1 MSGVAHIAMEDEE
14 NDNASSHRN
23 LGNGHNQESALQ
35 LFVNAKKKINDIF
48 RNIGEY
54 VKESDTFVQDVNS
67 SAECASLITEES
79 TEVVKGFK
87 EKITGITEVL
97 ARDHM
102 KVVFFGRTSNG
113 KSTVINAMLRDKILP
128 SGIGHTTHCFIQV
141 EGSDSKEASLL
152 TDDTDNPKSIKDIK
166 QLASALS
173 SVRLSENSLIRIL
186 WPKDRCRLLREDVVL
201 LDSPGIDV
209 TPDLDSWIDNFCLDA
224 DVFVLVANAEST
236 LMQTEKK
243 FFHKV
248 SSRLSCPNIFIL
260 QNRWDVSEMEEDIDQ
275 VKQQH
280 IEGNTHF
287 LTNELKVTDK
297 KSARD
302 RVFFVSARE
311 ALATRVNC
319 DKGIATPD
327 RVLHPGFQAR
337 LFEFANFEKEFEQ
350 CISHSAVQTKFE
362 QHTKRAKEI
371 NSNLRRVMEEAYTK
385 SLSQQDEQIQ
395 VRREKSNR
403 LQQLDR
409 QLDALTSDMKTK
421 IKAMVEDVERKV
433 SVALND
439 EIRRLALLVE
449 EYERPFHPDTVTL
462 NNYKKGLHVFLE
474 EHLCQN
480 LTGRCSAPVIRNLV
494 HLQAVFAGPCLA
506 KIKTIPATAYLELH
520 SHIEQTLG
528 RNLQA
533 RCSTVVIQAVEA
545 TQTEMTDRLSTILP
559 EEMKP
564 QLVNLLPKRDFEIA
578 YRLDCRNLC
587 AGFKEDIEFRFS
599 LSPTA
604 LLQKFLGRGSKL
616 SVTSSGDA
624 SEPAPAPQR
633 IAGLRGDTLQ
643 SLASNTDNELL
654 VTVLTTFAS
663 LTSRSTLG
671 AAVVVGL
678 VARAAGWRVIIVTG
692 ALYGGVYAY
701 ERLTWTTKARERA
714 FKQQYVEYASSKL
727 RLIIDLTSSNCS
739 HQVQQEL
746 TSTFAR
752 LCHQADTTKKQLED
766 EIKEVDKG
774 LSLLKELSSRAK
786 TLRNKADFFD
796 QELQAFVGQ
805 FLRHSGL

>member
-14 NDNASSHRN
+14 TEKNASSQRK

-54 VKESDTFVQDVNS
+54 VKESDSFV
-67 SAECASLITEES
+67 EES
-79 TEVVKGFK
+79 ANVVKGFRD
-87 EKITGITEVL
+87 KITGITEVL

-141 EGSDSKEASLL
+141 EGSDSKEAFLL
-152 TDDTDNPKSIKDIK
+152 TDDTDKPKSITDIK
-166 QLASALS
+166 HLASALS

-209 TPDLDSWIDNFCLDA
+209 TPDLDSWIDNHCLDA

-280 IEGNTHF
+280 LEGNTNF
-287 LTNELKVTDK
+287 LSNELKVTDK
-297 KSARD
+297 KSAKD

-311 ALATRVNC
+311 ALATRVNS
-319 DKGIATPD
+319 DKGLATPD
-327 RVLHPGFQAR
+327 RVLLPGFQAR
-337 LFEFANFEKEFEQ
+337 LFEFSNFEKEFEQ

-371 NSNLRRVMEEAYTK
+371 NSSLRKVMEEAYTK
-385 SLSQQDEQIQ
+385 SLTQQDEQIQ
-395 VRREKSNR
+395 VRREKSSR

-409 QLDALTSDMKTK
+409 QLDTLTSDMKVK
-421 IKAMVEDVERKV
+421 IKIMVEDVERKV

-462 NNYKKGLHVFLE
+462 NVYKK
-474 EHLCQN
+474 
-480 LTGRCSAPVIRNLV
+480 
-494 HLQAVFAGPCLA
+494 
-506 KIKTIPATAYLELH
+506 ELH
-520 SHIEQTLG
+520 SHVEESLG
-528 RNLQA
+528 RNLQV
-533 RCSTVVIQAVEA
+533 RCSSVVVQAVEA
-545 TQTEMTDRLSTILP
+545 TQTEMTERLSTILP
-559 EEMKP
+559 EDLKP
-564 QLVNLLPKRDFEIA
+564 ELFNLLPKRDFEIA

-604 LLQKFLGRGSKL
+604 LLQKFLGRSSKIKIGS
-616 SVTSSGDA
+616 VSS
-624 SEPAPAPQR
+624 
-633 IAGLRGDTLQ
+633 LRDFFLDNFHFKFLQ
-643 SLASNTDNELL
+643 SLASNSDNEML

-692 ALYGGVYAY
+692 AMYGGLYAY

-752 LCHQADTTKKQLED
+752 LCHQADKTKKQLE
-766 EIKEVDKG
+766 EEVKEVDRG

-786 TLRNKADFFD
+786 TLR
-796 QELQAFVGQ
+796 
-805 FLRHSGL
+805 

>member
-1 MSGVAHIAMEDEE
+1 MSGVAHLEMEDEE
-14 NDNASSHRN
+14 TEKNASSHRN

-54 VKESDTFVQDVNS
+54 VKESDTFVQDVGS
-67 SAECASLITEES
+67 SVDCASLISEES
-79 TEVVKGFK
+79 ADVVKGFR

-141 EGSDSKEASLL
+141 EGSDSKEAFLL
-152 TDDTDNPKSIKDIK
+152 TDDTDKPKSITDIK

-173 SVRLSENSLIRIL
+173 AVRLSENSLIRIL

-280 IEGNTHF
+280 IEGNTNF
-287 LTNELKVTDK
+287 LSNELKVTDK
-297 KSARD
+297 KSAKD

-311 ALATRVNC
+311 ALATRVNS
-319 DKGIATPD
+319 DKGLATPD
-327 RVLHPGFQAR
+327 RVLLPGFQAR
-337 LFEFANFEKEFEQ
+337 LFEFSNFEKEFEQ

-371 NSNLRRVMEEAYTK
+371 NSSLRKVMEEAYTK
-385 SLSQQDEQIQ
+385 SLTQQDDQIQ
-395 VRREKSNR
+395 VRREKSSR

-409 QLDALTSDMKTK
+409 QLDTLTSDMKVK
-421 IKAMVEDVERKV
+421 IKTMVEDVERKV

-462 NNYKKGLHVFLE
+462 NVYKK
-474 EHLCQN
+474 
-480 LTGRCSAPVIRNLV
+480 
-494 HLQAVFAGPCLA
+494 
-506 KIKTIPATAYLELH
+506 ELH
-520 SHIEQTLG
+520 SHVEQSLG

-533 RCSTVVIQAVEA
+533 RCSSVVVHAVEA
-545 TQTEMTDRLSTILP
+545 TQTEMTERLSTILP
-559 EEMKP
+559 KDMKP
-564 QLVNLLPKRDFEIA
+564 ELLNLLPKRDFEIA

-604 LLQKFLGRGSKL
+604 LLQKFLGRSSKINL
-616 SVTSSGDA
+616 GSSGDSSPSA
-624 SEPAPAPQR
+624 LPSQR
-633 IAGLRGDTLQ
+633 LSGLGGDTLQ
-643 SLASNTDNELL
+643 SLASNSDNELL

-678 VARAAGWRVIIVTG
+678 
-692 ALYGGVYAY
+692 
-701 ERLTWTTKARERA
+701 
-714 FKQQYVEYASSKL
+714 
-727 RLIIDLTSSNCS
+727 
-739 HQVQQEL
+739 
-746 TSTFAR
+746 
-752 LCHQADTTKKQLED
+752 
-766 EIKEVDKG
+766 
-774 LSLLKELSSRAK
+774 
-786 TLRNKADFFD
+786 
-796 QELQAFVGQ
+796 
-805 FLRHSGL
+805 

>member
-1 MSGVAHIAMEDEE
+1 MSGVAHIEMEDEE
-14 NDNASSHRN
+14 TEKYASSQRN

-48 RNIGEY
+48 RNIGDY
-54 VKESDTFVQDVNS
+54 VKESDNFVQDLGTSVD
-67 SAECASLITEES
+67 CTSLITEES
-79 TEVVKGFK
+79 ANVVKGFR

-141 EGSDSKEASLL
+141 EGSDSKEAFLL
-152 TDDTDNPKSIKDIK
+152 TDDTDKPKSITDIK

-280 IEGNTHF
+280 LEGNTNF
-287 LTNELKVTDK
+287 LSNELKVTDK
-297 KSARD
+297 KSAKD

-311 ALATRVNC
+311 ALATRVNS
-319 DKGIATPD
+319 DKGLATPD
-327 RVLHPGFQAR
+327 RVLLPGFQAR

-371 NSNLRRVMEEAYTK
+371 NSSLRKVMEEAYTK
-385 SLSQQDEQIQ
+385 SLTQQDEQIQ
-395 VRREKSNR
+395 VRREKSSR

-409 QLDALTSDMKTK
+409 QLDTLTSDMKVK
-421 IKAMVEDVERKV
+421 IKTMVEDVERKV

-462 NNYKKGLHVFLE
+462 NVYKK
-474 EHLCQN
+474 
-480 LTGRCSAPVIRNLV
+480 
-494 HLQAVFAGPCLA
+494 
-506 KIKTIPATAYLELH
+506 ELH
-520 SHIEQTLG
+520 SHVEESLG
-528 RNLQA
+528 RNLQV
-533 RCSTVVIQAVEA
+533 RCSSVVVQAVEA
-545 TQTEMTDRLSTILP
+545 TQTDMTERLSTILP
-559 EEMKP
+559 EDLKP
-564 QLVNLLPKRDFEIA
+564 ELMNLLPKRDFEIA

-604 LLQKFLGRGSKL
+604 LLQKFLGRTSKI
-616 SVTSSGDA
+616 SVGSSGD
-624 SEPAPAPQR
+624 SQQPSPQPQGLP
-633 IAGLRGDTLQ
+633 GLRRDTLQ
-643 SLASNTDNELL
+643 NLASNSDNELL

-692 ALYGGVYAY
+692 ALYGGLYAY

-752 LCHQADTTKKQLED
+752 LCHQADNTKKQLEE
-766 EIKEVDKG
+766 EIREVDRG

-796 QELQAFVGQ
+796 QELQAFVRQ
-805 FLRHSGL
+805 FLSHSGL

>member
-1 MSGVAHIAMEDEE
+1 MSGVAHIEMEDEE
-14 NDNASSHRN
+14 TEKYASSQRN

-48 RNIGEY
+48 RNIGDY
-54 VKESDTFVQDVNS
+54 VKESDNFVQDLGTSVD
-67 SAECASLITEES
+67 CTSLITEES
-79 TEVVKGFK
+79 ANVVKGFR

-141 EGSDSKEASLL
+141 EGSDSKEAFLL
-152 TDDTDNPKSIKDIK
+152 TDDTDKPKSITDIK

-280 IEGNTHF
+280 LEGNTNF
-287 LTNELKVTDK
+287 LSNELKVTDK
-297 KSARD
+297 KSAKD

-311 ALATRVNC
+311 ALATRVNS
-319 DKGIATPD
+319 DKGLATPD
-327 RVLHPGFQAR
+327 RVLLPGFQAR

-371 NSNLRRVMEEAYTK
+371 NSSLRKVMEEAYTK
-385 SLSQQDEQIQ
+385 SLTQQDEQIQ
-395 VRREKSNR
+395 VRREKSSR

-409 QLDALTSDMKTK
+409 QLDTLTSDMKVK
-421 IKAMVEDVERKV
+421 IKTMVEDVERKV

-462 NNYKKGLHVFLE
+462 NVYKKGLHVFLE

-480 LTGRCSAPVIRNLV
+480 LTGRCSGPVLRNLI
-494 HLQAVFAGPCLA
+494 HAQTAFA
-506 KIKTIPATAYLELH
+506 EE
-520 SHIEQTLG
+520 SLG
-528 RNLQA
+528 RNLQV
-533 RCSTVVIQAVEA
+533 RCSSVVVQAVEA
-545 TQTEMTDRLSTILP
+545 TQTDMTERLSTILP
-559 EEMKP
+559 EDLKP
-564 QLVNLLPKRDFEIA
+564 ELMNLLPKRDFEIA

-604 LLQKFLGRGSKL
+604 LLQKFLGRTSKI
-616 SVTSSGDA
+616 SVGSSGD
-624 SEPAPAPQR
+624 SQQPSPQPQGLP
-633 IAGLRGDTLQ
+633 GLRRDTLQ
-643 SLASNTDNELL
+643 NLASNSDNELL

-692 ALYGGVYAY
+692 ALYGGLYAY

-752 LCHQADTTKKQLED
+752 LCHQADNTKKQLEE
-766 EIKEVDKG
+766 EIREVDRG

-796 QELQAFVGQ
+796 QELQAFVRQ
-805 FLRHSGL
+805 FLSHSGL